1 MNINTPYITQ
11 TLNRDTYD
19 NKPLITMHAV
29 FVASS
34 EEIQQGLA
42 TDSGSI
48 GIDHITNF
56 PDSSSGIWRPRKE
69 ILGQPRANIVLVSS
83 GNWETRGNSPVHFF
97 WQLTTHGE
105 NTLFKSFVS
114 PNIVLVSLCNSESCR
129 NTPGIFIGQ
138 LTTRR
143 NDSPVG

>member
-11 TLNRDTYD
+11 TLNRDTYDNKPSLTMHAVFVASSEEIQPYITQTLYRDTYD

-56 PDSSSGIWRPRKE
+56 PDSSGI
-69 ILGQPRANIVLVSS
+69 
-83 GNWETRGNSPVHFF
+83 
-97 WQLTTHGE
+97 
-105 NTLFKSFVS
+105 
-114 PNIVLVSLCNSESCR
+114 
-129 NTPGIFIGQ
+129 
-138 LTTRR
+138 
-143 NDSPVG
+143 